1 MQKAKKSQKGGG
13 AGKIS
18 GGGGAEIILYPMT
31 QDTPIYGIHPVEEL
45 LAARMRD
52 VEHVYFD
59 KEKKSQPLF
68 NLLRI
73 CRRERLSYNLVPEAK
88 LNALAGTSRH
98 QGVVAFCSARPYNTV
113 EDLAEIA
120 RAKPAPLFV
129 VAASIEDPGNMGAII
144 RSCVCLGA
152 DALLLERKNTVP
164 LNATVAR
171 ASAGMIE
178 HLCVVKPRNLE
189 GLIQEYAGNSG
200 FAVVGASMDGG
211 VAPDKFDFTQPTFLV
226 TGGEH
231 RGIPPYL
238 QKLCGSLVSIP
249 MAPQGQSLNASVA
262 AGILMYECTRQRGA
276 PSSVSCRSSG

>member
-1 MQKAKKSQKGGG
+1 
-13 AGKIS
+13 
-18 GGGGAEIILYPMT
+18 MT
-31 QDTPIYGIHPVEEL
+31 PQDVPIYGTHPVEEL

-59 KEKKSQPLF
+59 KDRKSQPLF

-73 CRRERLSYNLVPEAK
+73 CRRERLSYNLVPEVK

-98 QGVVAFCSARPYNTV
+98 QGVVAFCSARPYNNV
-113 EDLAEIA
+113 EDLDEII
-120 RAKPAPLFV
+120 KTNPAPLFV
-129 VAASIEDPGNMGAII
+129 VAASIEDPGNLGAII

-164 LNATVAR
+164 LNATVSR

-189 GLIQEYAGNSG
+189 GLIGDLSRDRG
-200 FAVVGASMDGG
+200 FTAVGAAMAGELTP
-211 VAPDKFDFTQPTFLV
+211 AQYDFTAPTILII
-226 TGGEH
+226 GGEH

-238 QKLCGSLVSIP
+238 QKLCAKFLSIP
-249 MAPQGQSLNASVA
+249 MTPQGQSLNASVA
-262 AGILMYECTRQRGA
+262 AGVLMYESIRQKKYK
-276 PSSVSCRSSG
+276 

>member
-1 MQKAKKSQKGGG
+1 
-13 AGKIS
+13 
-18 GGGGAEIILYPMT
+18 MT
-31 QDTPIYGIHPVEEL
+31 AQDVPIYGIHPVEEL

-98 QGVVAFCSARPYNTV
+98 QGVVAFCSARPYNEA
-113 EDLAEIA
+113 EDLDEVI
-120 RAKPAPLFV
+120 KTNPAPLFV
-129 VAASIEDPGNMGAII
+129 VAASIEDPGNLGAII
-144 RSCVCLGA
+144 RSCVCFGA

-164 LNATVAR
+164 LNATVSR

-178 HLCVVKPRNLE
+178 HLRIVKPRNLE
-189 GLIQEYAGNSG
+189 GLIADYVSKHGFTAIGAEMAGEITP
-200 FAVVGASMDGG
+200 AQY
-211 VAPDKFDFTQPTFLV
+211 DFTAPTILII
-226 TGGEH
+226 GGEN

-238 QKLCGSLVSIP
+238 QKSCSKFLSIP
-249 MAPQGQSLNASVA
+249 ITPHSNSLNASVA
-262 AGILMYECTRQRGA
+262 AGVLLYECMRQRQKT
-276 PSSVSCRSSG
+276 PS